1 MNMKNTRN
9 LLALALFVAATGCS
23 DDKASNAPDAAV
35 AADAAQTATV
45 SLSTAGTLGAH
56 LVDKDNKALYFYVPD
71 VVLSTKSTCNAGCV
85 GNWPVFN
92 APSPTVGDG
101 LTAADFGSITRDDG
115 STQTTWK
122 GRPLYYYGADT
133 AGTTAGEAKGGI
145 WFVARAYNLFF
156 ATNAAVT
163 PAGAAIGTP
172 FLTNGAGRSLYV
184 FKNDTRGVS
193 GGAPTSACTAA
204 ANDCVTKWPVWEKP
218 ATLTTVVL
226 PSTIPAADVT
236 SFTNPNPAKVQ
247 FVYKGWPTYFFN
259 ADTAAGQVAGASVS
273 PTTWF
278 AVAPGFNG
286 PLP

>member
-35 AADAAQTATV
+35 SDASQTATTV

-71 VVLSTKSTCNAGCV
+71 VAKSTKSACDTDCV
-85 GNWPVFN
+85 KTWPVFN

-101 LTAADFGSITRDDG
+101 LTAADFGSITRTDG
-115 STQTTWK
+115 SSQTTWK
-122 GRPLYYYGADT
+122 GRPLYYFATDT

-145 WFVARAYNLFF
+145 WFVARAYNVFF
-156 ATNAAVT
+156 AADATVT
-163 PAGAAIGTP
+163 PAGATIGKP
-172 FLTNGAGRSLYV
+172 FLTNGAGISLYV
-184 FKNDTRGVS
+184 FKTDTRGVS
-193 GGAPTSACTAA
+193 GADPTSACTAA
-204 ANDCVTKWPVWEKP
+204 LADCVTKWPVWEKP
-218 ATLTTVVL
+218 ATLTNVVL

-236 SFTNPNPAKVQ
+236 AFTNPNATKLQ
-247 FVYKGWPTYFFN
+247 FVYKGWPTYFWHLDI
-259 ADTAAGQVAGASVS
+259 APGQVAGASVA